1 MPVEAVVET
10 STVPQVPP
18 MAVEAVA
25 AAVAEPE
32 SVIEPVFA
40 APVAVDAS
48 QPAKIET
55 VAVAAIVPAAAM
67 PAPEPVDLDKALAE
81 SGLVLVQTM
90 ATAPVLVEEP
100 RVQLGRPRKAK
111 APAAENAEP
120 LVMVE
125 TGK

>member
-1 MPVEAVVET
+1 
-10 STVPQVPP
+10 
-18 MAVEAVA
+18 
-25 AAVAEPE
+25 
-32 SVIEPVFA
+32 
-40 APVAVDAS
+40 
-48 QPAKIET
+48 
-55 VAVAAIVPAAAM
+55 M

-81 SGLVLVQTM
+81 SGLVLVQTT
-90 ATAPVLVEEP
+90 AAAPVPVEEP